1 MDDGNTQNFEL
12 DQLNLDTTSEN
23 WDEKTPNTT
32 GEGYVGEHD
41 QRAIGNTAIATP
53 ENAHEATPQSTPDQT
68 ELNPESGQTI
78 PVSLPPEQETESV
91 AKADQPVNSHLAHT
105 VQKALNDEK
114 LTYNDVKDIVDT
126 TRNIDDIA
134 DFYETIRPE
143 SKEGNN

>member
-1 MDDGNTQNFEL
+1 MDNGNTQNFEL

-23 WDEKTPNTT
+23 WDEKPSDSTS
-32 GEGYVGEHD
+32 GEHN
-41 QRAIGNTAIATP
+41 QRAIGNTAITTP
-53 ENAHEATPQSTPDQT
+53 ENISETTPQSTSDQT
-68 ELNPESGQTI
+68 EPNPELGQTI